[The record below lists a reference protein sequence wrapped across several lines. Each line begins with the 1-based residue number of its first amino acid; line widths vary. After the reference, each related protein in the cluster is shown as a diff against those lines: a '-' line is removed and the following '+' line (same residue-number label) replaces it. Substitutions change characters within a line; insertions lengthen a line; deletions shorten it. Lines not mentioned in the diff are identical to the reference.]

1 MLLDDLTLLVAQ
13 REEIVHRFVNLRFK
27 LIDSRF
33 GDGLAVVGQPRQ
45 RRVEVVVAAGY
56 RNRRLRA
63 AFDILLQR
71 DTLT

>member
-1 MLLDDLTLLVAQ
+1 MLLDDFTLLVAQ